1 MRAILGEYGKVII
14 CVIVTGI
21 IFAYCFS
28 LQSNSVAAS
37 LPSPEVKVKSEDSL
51 SLVQDVSGRA
61 KPTITVQS
69 TKLAKNTVYNL
80 LNASVVTAKN
90 VNGTVLTCKVI
101 RLEYPDGTVKTD
113 GTADNFA
120 KAFVSNKEGTAKV
133 TYQAKENYKGRELIT
148 EKTFAF
154 VID

>member
-51 SLVQDVSGRA
+51 SLVGDVSGRLA
-61 KPTITVQS
+61 PVITVQS
-69 TKLAKNTVYNL
+69 KKLSKNTVCNL
-80 LNASVVTAKN
+80 LDAGVVTAQN
-90 VNGTVLTCKVI
+90 ADGTALTCTVT
-101 RLEYPDGTVKTD
+101 RLEYPDGTVKT
-113 GTADNFA
+113 GTDADNFA
-120 KAFVSNKEGTAKV
+120 KAFVSSREGTAKV
-133 TYQAKENYKGRELIT
+133 TYRTTENYKGRELVT
-148 EKTFAF
+148 EKTFTF